1 MRLDFEEGKKMTPRM
16 YFACL
21 WGVAVLLAL
30 YNGIAHGYSVAW
42 WLLATL
48 SPPLLVFVWWMAD
61 RASLE
66 RRISRLEAGSEIGDE
81 RRVTAHSDL
90 TKVEDKLRQIER
102 RVAAL
107 EQDKAVALA
116 RSHRENNPSA
126 QVESSDEGVF
136 SSSK

>member
-1 MRLDFEEGKKMTPRM
+1 MTPRI
-16 YFACL
+16 FVACL

-30 YNGIAHGYSVAW
+30 YNGIAHGYPTAW

-48 SPPLLVFVWWMAD
+48 SPPLLVFVWWMTD

-90 TKVEDKLRQIER
+90 TKVEDKLRQIDR
-102 RVAAL
+102 RVVVI
-107 EQDKAVALA
+107 EKDNAVAPQA
-116 RSHRENNPSA
+116 GSNREKNPSA
-126 QVESSDEGVF
+126 QGKSADAGIF
-136 SSSK
+136 SGSQ